1 MLKIFIYILFV
12 KFCLYYCL
20 GFYIVVYDLETALE
34 NAKLA
39 VVERTELQIL
49 FSVPATMIG

>member
-1 MLKIFIYILFV
+1 MLKISIYILFV

-49 FSVPATMIG
+49 FSGPATMIG

>member
-1 MLKIFIYILFV
+1 MLKISIYILFV
-12 KFCLYYCL
+12 KFSLYYCL

-39 VVERTELQIL
+39 VVERTEL
-49 FSVPATMIG
+49 